1 MIRIILKLT
10 LALALILAA
19 WSVNAADQ
27 ARLPLSERDK
37 ADIERAETYLNG
49 ITTLKAR
56 FLQISPN
63 GTSVEGDAYLSRPGK
78 LRLQYDPPSPL
89 LVVADGSFL
98 IVHDRQ
104 LGEPS
109 YLPLES
115 TPAGVLVRANV
126 KLNGGDVTT
135 TRVVRLPGV
144 VRVSLVQS
152 DDPAAGEI
160 TLVFSDAPFAL
171 RQWQV
176 KDAQSQITTVSL
188 FEAQSGLTL
197 DPKLFQFQD
206 PKFLKPKLNFGG
218 NG

>member
-1 MIRIILKLT
+1 MTSKFLGFL
-10 LALALILAA
+10 LALALTLATSGA
-19 WSVNAADQ
+19 DAADK
-27 ARLPLSERDK
+27 AKLPLSERDK
-37 ADIERAETYLNG
+37 ADIERAEAYLNG

-109 YLPLES
+109 YLPLDS

-126 KLNGGDVTT
+126 KLNGGDVAV

-144 VRVSLVQS
+144 VRVSMVQS

-160 TLVFSDAPFAL
+160 TLVFSDAPFVL

-176 KDAQSQITTVSL
+176 KDAQNQITTVSL

-197 DPKLFQFQD
+197 DPKLFRFQD
-206 PKFLKPKLNFGG
+206 PKFLAPKLNFSNGG
-218 NG
+218 